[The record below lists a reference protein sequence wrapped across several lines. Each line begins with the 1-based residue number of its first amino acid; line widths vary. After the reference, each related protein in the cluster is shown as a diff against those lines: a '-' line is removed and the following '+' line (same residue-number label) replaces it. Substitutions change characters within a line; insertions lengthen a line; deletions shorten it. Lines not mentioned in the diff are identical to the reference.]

1 MCLHARYRCLVVPS
15 RRCCQQKENKNF
27 KNDEITNR
35 LTAAEIVM
43 ERDKWVSNLMGREK
57 QFFCWLA
64 NKLFKLQVLKGI
76 LKGKKR
82 VRAKKRMIKWTNN
95 SFWAVSGRWG
105 SNILVFSV
113 KRWRNYL
120 VNWTISCGLH
130 TKYSLFKLVVFEN
143 CPNSK
148 FKK

>member
-15 RRCCQQKENKNF
+15 RRWCQQKENKNF

-76 LKGKKR
+76 LKGEK
-82 VRAKKRMIKWTNN
+82 
-95 SFWAVSGRWG
+95 G
-105 SNILVFSV
+105 
-113 KRWRNYL
+113 
-120 VNWTISCGLH
+120 
-130 TKYSLFKLVVFEN
+130 
-143 CPNSK
+143 
-148 FKK
+148 